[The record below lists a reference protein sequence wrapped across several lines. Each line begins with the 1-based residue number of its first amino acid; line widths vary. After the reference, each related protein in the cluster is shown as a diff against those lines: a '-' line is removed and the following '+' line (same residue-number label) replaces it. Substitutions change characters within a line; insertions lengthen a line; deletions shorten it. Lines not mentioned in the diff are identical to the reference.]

1 MSAFKDRVKLFADKF
16 LITALAGLLVPI
28 VMFPFT
34 QGQLPLAGFLYNVN
48 RMEVVLYEGERPVGD
63 VLPLKR
69 SSDWGEQVRRGMRQ
83 LEQQRLFE
91 EKRIAF
97 PYRYCLLGGAALFFV
112 GLASFMLSYKK
123 AVMKDS

>member
-1 MSAFKDRVKLFADKF
+1 MGRRARLG
-16 LITALAGLLVPI
+16 LIIALAGFLVPI
-28 VMFPFT
+28 VALPFT

-48 RMEVVLYEGERPVGD
+48 RMEVVLYEGKRPVGD

-69 SSDWGEQVRRGMRQ
+69 SSEWGEQIRNRMRE

-97 PYRYCLLGGAALFFV
+97 PYRYCLLGGVALVFL
-112 GLASFMLSYKK
+112 GLAMFILSYKK
-123 AVMKDS
+123 AVMKGS